1 MRANFFELEYNPKI
15 DYLIT
20 KNLLLGWPKNHNE
33 FDLRKAY
40 KNKYKRL
47 DKSLKKI
54 KKIRDFLRKKEI
66 ISFDKEDYQ
75 KLIKIITN
83 KSYEYHFKVEFKEM
97 KKENLVEFVSF
108 LKYLDDEDIK
118 LSALSVMI
126 LYVCAKENE
135 IIIPYRGMIRRILND
150 ENADVVNT
158 MICIL
163 RDRTARNNIKHDIR
177 INELVRKTVKD
188 KKQEFLETFKQV
200 KSYGVFGSFALHKEN
215 EYSDLDMVFISDD
228 TSILLERD
236 IYEYWRKYFDIEM
249 DIKVVKEDELENE
262 LTECMRM
269 TLKMVK

>member
-33 FDLRKAY
+33 FDLRKVY

-54 KKIRDFLRKKEI
+54 EKIRDFLRKKKI

-97 KKENLVEFVSF
+97 KKENLVEYVSF

-135 IIIPYRGMIRRILND
+135 IIVPYRGMIRRILNE

-188 KKQEFLETFKQV
+188 KKQEFLDTFKQV

-262 LTECMRM
+262 LTDCMRM

>member
-1 MRANFFELEYNPKI
+1 MKANFFELEYNPKI

-33 FDLRKAY
+33 FDLRKVY

-54 KKIRDFLRKKEI
+54 KKIRDFLRKKKI

-83 KSYEYHFKVEFKEM
+83 KSFEYHFKVEFKEM
-97 KKENLVEFVSF
+97 QKENLTEYVSF
-108 LKYLDDEDIK
+108 LKCLDDEDIK

-135 IIIPYRGMIRRILND
+135 IVIPYRGMVRRILNE
-150 ENADVVNT
+150 ENSDIVNT
-158 MICIL
+158 IISIL
-163 RDRTARNNIKHDIR
+163 RDRTARHNIKHDIR
-177 INELVRKTVKD
+177 INELIRKTVKD
-188 KKQEFLETFKQV
+188 KKQDFLDTFKSV
-200 KSYGVFGSFALHKEN
+200 KSYGVFGSFASHKEN
-215 EYSDLDMVFISDD
+215 EYSDLDMVFISDEP
-228 TSILLERD
+228 TILLERD
-236 IYEYWRKYFDIEM
+236 IYEYWRQYFDIEM

-262 LTECMRM
+262 LTDCMRM

>member
-1 MRANFFELEYNPKI
+1 MKANFFELEYNPKI

-33 FDLRKAY
+33 FDLRKVY

-54 KKIRDFLRKKEI
+54 KKIRDFLRKKKI

-97 KKENLVEFVSF
+97 KKENLVEYVSF
-108 LKYLDDEDIK
+108 LKYLEDEDIK

-135 IIIPYRGMIRRILND
+135 IIVPYRGMIRRILNE
-150 ENADVVNT
+150 ENADMVNT

-200 KSYGVFGSFALHKEN
+200 KSYAVFGSFALHKEN

-262 LTECMRM
+262 LTDCMRM

>member
-20 KNLLLGWPKNHNE
+20 KNLLLSWPQNHNE
-33 FDLRKAY
+33 FDLRKVY

-54 KKIRDFLRKKEI
+54 EKIRDFLRKKKI

-97 KKENLVEFVSF
+97 KKENLVEYVSF

-135 IIIPYRGMIRRILND
+135 IIVPYRGMIRRILNE

-188 KKQEFLETFKQV
+188 KKQEFLDTFKQV

-262 LTECMRM
+262 LTDCMRM

>member
-1 MRANFFELEYNPKI
+1 MKANFFELEYNPKI

-33 FDLRKAY
+33 FDLRKVY

-54 KKIRDFLRKKEI
+54 KKIRDFLREKKI

-83 KSYEYHFKVEFKEM
+83 KSFEYHFKIEFKEM
-97 KKENLVEFVSF
+97 KKENLVEYVSF

-135 IIIPYRGMIRRILND
+135 IIVPYRGMIRRILNE
-150 ENADVVNT
+150 ENSDIVNT
-158 MICIL
+158 IISIL
-163 RDRTARNNIKHDIR
+163 RDRTARHNIKHDIR
-177 INELVRKTVKD
+177 INELIRKTVKD
-188 KKQEFLETFKQV
+188 KKQDFLDTFKSV
-200 KSYGVFGSFALHKEN
+200 KSYGVFGSFASHKEN
-215 EYSDLDMVFISDD
+215 EYSDLDMVFISDEP
-228 TSILLERD
+228 TILLERD
-236 IYEYWRKYFDIEM
+236 IYEYWRQYFDIEM

-262 LTECMRM
+262 LTDCMRM